1 MGLACRYMELTALL
15 LSTDGAAQIVLR
27 RVLGNVGIRTEVCT
41 APAAGLRMLKSKKFE
56 GIIVDCDDIDCGPD
70 LLSILRNEG
79 YTRNAIVFAIVHGA
93 TSMSDAFGMGANF
106 VLEKPLS
113 VERTSRCFKAAC
125 GLMVGERRRYY
136 RHGVSI
142 PIYLDF
148 PDRSDVVGEM
158 HDLSQG
164 GTMLLCPRD
173 LELDMQGTFRFTL
186 PETRANI
193 TGACEVAWKRE
204 DRVGL
209 RFISIGKSTQAA
221 LEMWLNWKFQERFPN
236 AVPALDET
244 PASATEQ

>member
-1 MGLACRYMELTALL
+1 MELTALL
-15 LSTDGAAQIVLR
+15 LSTDAAAHTVLR

-56 GIIVDCDDIDCGPD
+56 GIIVDCDDIDCGAD
-70 LLSILRNEG
+70 LLSILRGEG
-79 YTRNAIVFAIVHGA
+79 YTRNAIVFAIVHGL
-93 TSMSDAFGMGANF
+93 TSMSDAFAMGANF
-106 VLEKPLS
+106 VLEKPLNL
-113 VERTSRCFKAAC
+113 ERASRCFKAAC

-136 RHGVSI
+136 RHNINI

-148 PDRSDVVGEM
+148 PTNNNVTAQM

-164 GTMLLCPRD
+164 GTMLHCPLD
-173 LELDMQGTFRFTL
+173 LDLDLRGTFRFTL

-193 TGACEVAWKRE
+193 TGGCEVAWKSDNRI
-204 DRVGL
+204 GL
-209 RFISIGKSTQAA
+209 RFNGISRSTQAA

-244 PASATEQ
+244 PNSVTVQ